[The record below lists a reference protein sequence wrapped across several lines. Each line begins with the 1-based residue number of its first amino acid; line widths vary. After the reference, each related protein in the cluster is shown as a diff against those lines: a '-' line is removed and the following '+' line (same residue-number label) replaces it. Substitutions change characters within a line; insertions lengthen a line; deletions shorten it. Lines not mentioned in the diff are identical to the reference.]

1 MGMKPINDLG
11 WTAPKPMLINECTSV
26 GNLLFLSP
34 VMPAAKKIVAVI
46 IVARALSKS
55 ATERG
60 LTLEVAYKPMHK
72 LHLFQL
78 TAYSHRGCLKW
89 YICAVGVRQISSLLA
104 ICCFDTRLIPRV
116 VLSGSCKK
124 EQIASPMLTSGRS
137 LGVE

>member
-1 MGMKPINDLG
+1 MKPTNALG

-26 GNLLFLSP
+26 GKFLFLSP
-34 VMPAAKKIVAVI
+34 VMPVAKKIVAVM

-55 ATERG
+55 TTERG
-60 LTLEVAYKPMHK
+60 LTLQVAYKPTHK

-78 TAYSHRGCLKW
+78 TAYSHRGCLNW

-104 ICCFDTRLIPRV
+104 ICYFDTRLIPRV

-124 EQIASPMLTSGRS
+124 EQIASPILTSGRS
-137 LGVE
+137 SGVE